1 MSVYDKTQ
9 RATKDMH
16 RRKVDA
22 SHNSSSATPY
32 RDEYIRNSRSFPIYE
47 DKKNT
52 PFNIYEDEDA
62 DDKMNKLYEQKG
74 RVSTSA
80 QHDKFNKLEGSGLG
94 DEIVKWMKKATIGKE
109 ESSGKM
115 RKPLGDN
122 VASPGRKLLQK
133 KGLEKKELEK
143 IHKRVQSN
151 DMC

>member
-1 MSVYDKTQ
+1 MQ
-9 RATKDMH
+9 

-22 SHNSSSATPY
+22 SHNNNSATPY

-52 PFNIYEDEDA
+52 SFNIYEDEDA
-62 DDKMNKLYEQKG
+62 EDKLNKLYEQKG
-74 RVSTSA
+74 RVSNSA
-80 QHDKFNKLEGSGLG
+80 QHDKFSKLEGSGLG
-94 DEIVKWMKKATIGKE
+94 DELVKWMKKATIGKE

-122 VASPGRKLLQK
+122 VSSPGRKKLQK

>member
-1 MSVYDKTQ
+1 MNVYDKTQ
-9 RATKDMH
+9 RATKDMQ
-16 RRKVDA
+16 RRKLDA
-22 SHNSSSATPY
+22 SHNSSATPY

-47 DKKNT
+47 DKKNV

-62 DDKMNKLYEQKG
+62 DDKLNKLYEQKG

-94 DEIVKWMKKATIGKE
+94 DELVKWMKKATIGKE

-122 VASPGRKLLQK
+122 VASPGRKKLQK

-143 IHKRVQSN
+143 IHKRVQSS